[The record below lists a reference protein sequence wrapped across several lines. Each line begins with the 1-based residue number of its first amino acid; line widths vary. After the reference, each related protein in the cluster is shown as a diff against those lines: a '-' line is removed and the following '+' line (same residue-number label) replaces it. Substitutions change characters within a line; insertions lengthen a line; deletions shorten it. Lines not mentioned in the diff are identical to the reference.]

1 MRHEQYRERLSAHLA
16 GDLAA
21 SERIRVEGHI
31 ADCPDCRRE
40 YHELR
45 HTVHLLR
52 GLPAPEP
59 PPDLAERVIARL
71 RAGEGRPGL
80 FARFQGRILR
90 FLETPWAVPV
100 GAIGV
105 ALGLVGIVLGVDVS
119 LQLPAWM
126 GVEDGP
132 RLEVVAESP
141 LPTLRP
147 REPTNRL
154 FAVSDA
160 SEAGAAISPMVVCL
174 RGGGPTR
181 APAGPGDPCEH
192 WDSWMVDLGTRD
204 AAAFVVEVESVPA
217 PERGRV
223 LGRIRDFAT
232 RSGSAPLLA
241 GTLRSDGDPR
251 AAKLANRI
259 ERTGAVSTR

>member
-1 MRHEQYRERLSAHLA
+1 
-16 GDLAA
+16 
-21 SERIRVEGHI
+21 
-31 ADCPDCRRE
+31 
-40 YHELR
+40 
-45 HTVHLLR
+45 
-52 GLPAPEP
+52 
-59 PPDLAERVIARL
+59 
-71 RAGEGRPGL
+71 
-80 FARFQGRILR
+80 
-90 FLETPWAVPV
+90 
-100 GAIGV
+100 
-105 ALGLVGIVLGVDVS
+105 VLGVDVS